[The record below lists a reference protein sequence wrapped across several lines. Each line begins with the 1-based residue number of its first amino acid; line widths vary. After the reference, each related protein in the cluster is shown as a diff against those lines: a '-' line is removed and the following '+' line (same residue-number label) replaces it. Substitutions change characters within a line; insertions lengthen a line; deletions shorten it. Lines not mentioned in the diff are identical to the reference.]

1 MASKLKV
8 KINNNDDTRLWRYTQ
23 EDDFEGLRSFISSSW
38 ATEDFI
44 AQYKDDEE
52 DLITIAT
59 AQDLKDAFAFA
70 RDEGMKS
77 LKIFVQTLAPQPV
90 VGVPEDVPE
99 MKDDSIPPKVFGS
112 MREMIVDFLTN
123 QAILEVLPRFF
134 GAFIGKVTAAMEV
147 REGQLLK
154 PQEICTMLR
163 GELEEDQYAL
173 ITSHPLF
180 VQYGEMAIPYIGA
193 KVTSQQSLYP
203 HFRTETIQQW
213 IGQLIAILQQ
223 VLQQT
228 AGGCFNFK
236 DVVIDIEYPAKTDT
250 GKVIHF
256 GVECDLC
263 GQYPIIGDRYKCSIC
278 PDWDCCTACEP
289 QHDHPLIKFKKA
301 SKDHRNASFNGLT
314 EIVRQLGDSKV
325 VPKVVNKDNE
335 EKEAPIGDIDLYDE
349 RVPDCIC
356 GAKMVCVVGNK
367 AYGDCSVVFC
377 DGCNKKVWKG
387 MVLHC
392 PNGKDKV
399 HHSNGFDL
407 CNKCGVEKYE
417 EDLAQQQLKDAAEKE
432 KEESIVVVEPVQL
445 PMPVPVVVVDPV
457 EEPQE
462 PVEVFLYQDKLVQI
476 KTIMAMHSAE
486 RDEEVKT
493 LLVQHKGDISRVVPL
508 LLD

>member
-1 MASKLKV
+1 M
-8 KINNNDDTRLWRYTQ
+8 
-23 EDDFEGLRSFISSSW
+23 G
-38 ATEDFI
+38 
-44 AQYKDDEE
+44 
-52 DLITIAT
+52 
-59 AQDLKDAFAFA
+59 
-70 RDEGMKS
+70 
-77 LKIFVQTLAPQPV
+77 
-90 VGVPEDVPE
+90 
-99 MKDDSIPPKVFGS
+99 
-112 MREMIVDFLTN
+112 
-123 QAILEVLPRFF
+123 
-134 GAFIGKVTAAMEV
+134 
-147 REGQLLK
+147 
-154 PQEICTMLR
+154 
-163 GELEEDQYAL
+163 
-173 ITSHPLF
+173 
-180 VQYGEMAIPYIGA
+180 
-193 KVTSQQSLYP
+193 
-203 HFRTETIQQW
+203 
-213 IGQLIAILQQ
+213 
-223 VLQQT
+223 
-228 AGGCFNFK
+228 
-236 DVVIDIEYPAKTDT
+236 
-250 GKVIHF
+250 
-256 GVECDLC
+256 
-263 GQYPIIGDRYKCSIC
+263 CSIC
-278 PDWDCCTACEP
+278 PDWDCCSACEP

-314 EIVRQLGDSKV
+314 EIVRQLGDSN
-325 VPKVVNKDNE
+325 VVNKDNE
-335 EKEAPIGDIDLYDE
+335 EKEASIGDIDLYDE

-367 AYGDCSVVFC
+367 AYGDCHVVFC

-432 KEESIVVVEPVQL
+432 KEESIVVVEPVPL
-445 PMPVPVVVVDPV
+445 PIQVPVPVVVVDPV